1 MEEIKDSLDLVMGK
15 DDKLQSKVLTT
26 QRKHSLSEV
35 GIKTLRMEANILVE
49 ANETAFLF
57 LTKEQKYSGFPHSQV
72 NGYNHSIQTQVQR
85 PHSDTQSNSYKTQGN
100 KQGDQPSSNK
110 K

>member
-1 MEEIKDSLDLVMGK
+1 VEEIKASLDLVMGK

-49 ANETAFLF
+49 ANETAFF
-57 LTKEQKYSGFPHSQV
+57 Y
-72 NGYNHSIQTQVQR
+72 
-85 PHSDTQSNSYKTQGN
+85 
-100 KQGDQPSSNK
+100 
-110 K
+110 